1 MIEPTPFLM
10 ALGRQTLV
18 LSLALPLLLAL
29 RRPLLRR
36 FGASVAYAS
45 WLLLPL
51 LMIASWL
58 PASAPA
64 QALRASVVT
73 QIEPLLGGVTAA
85 LPQAPA
91 PWWPTALAA
100 VWISGTLL
108 FAVRLI
114 WLQRRFMQDLT
125 PSSDGAQWQLPAGSG
140 PALVGLLRPRLALP
154 TDFGQR
160 FDAQQ
165 QSLVLAHEDVHRQ
178 RRDNHW
184 NALAAVLCVLHW
196 FNPLAWLALRRMR
209 ADQELACDARVMTEN
224 PGSEAAYGRALLLA
238 QGSQFATGLPWASW
252 QSTHPLIERI
262 EMLKQHS
269 GPAARRKLGMVL
281 LGLMAVAG
289 AGTVHALHADPAPVA
304 ATGEIE
310 LRMEIALTD
319 TQAGVSNTQ
328 RIQPVLRVHQGRP
341 ASVLINGAPGKT
353 SPDQV
358 AIEIL
363 AKDIGDGKIDISLD
377 LKKGDPL
384 VSVAKPRVITKDG
397 VKALIERGNKVGY
410 GTGEGGEMIS
420 ISITPTVLGKPAI

>member
-1 MIEPTPFLM
+1 MIEPTPLLL

-18 LSLALPLLLAL
+18 LSLALPLLLCL

-36 FGASVAYAS
+36 FGAPVAYAS

-51 LMIASWL
+51 LMLASWL

-64 QALRASVVT
+64 QALRATVVAR
-73 QIEPLLGGVTAA
+73 IEPLIGMPGTALPADPNLWWPAA
-85 LPQAPA
+85 LAFA
-91 PWWPTALAA
+91 WAFGA
-100 VWISGTLL
+100 LL
-108 FAVRLI
+108 FAGRLV

-125 PSSDGAQWQLPAGSG
+125 PSGDGRQWHSPAGSG

-154 TDFGQR
+154 ADFGQR
-160 FDAQQ
+160 FDTQQ
-165 QSLVLAHEDVHRQ
+165 QSLVLAHEEVHRQ

-184 NALAAVLCVLHW
+184 NAMAALLCVLHW

-209 ADQELACDARVMTEN
+209 ADQELACDAAVLARH
-224 PGSEAAYGRALLLA
+224 PGSQAAYGRALLLA

-269 GPAARRKLGMVL
+269 GPAARRKLGLAL
-281 LGLMAVAG
+281 LGLLAVAG
-289 AGTVHALHADPAPVA
+289 TGTVHALHADSSAPAS
-304 ATGEIE
+304 GEIE
-310 LRMEIALTD
+310 LRMEIEIRD
-319 TQAGVSNTQ
+319 TANGSSRTL
-328 RIQPVLRVHQGRP
+328 RSQPTVRVNGSTP
-341 ASVLINGAPGKT
+341 ATVMFHGAPGKP

-358 AIEIL
+358 SIEVV
-363 AKDIGDGKIDISLD
+363 AKDIGDGKVDISLD

-397 VKALIERGNKVGY
+397 MKALIERGNKVGY

-420 ISITPTVLGKPAI
+420 ISITPTLLGKPKT